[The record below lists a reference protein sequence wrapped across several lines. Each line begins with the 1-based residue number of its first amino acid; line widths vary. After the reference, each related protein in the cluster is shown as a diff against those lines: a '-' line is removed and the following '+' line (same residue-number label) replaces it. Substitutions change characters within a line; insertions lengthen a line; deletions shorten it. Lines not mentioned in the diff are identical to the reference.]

1 VDFKRELTR
10 GSGAN
15 KEHAR
20 DMAQFAIDGGVL
32 VVGVDDNDKT
42 RPPQLTPV
50 DLDGL
55 PERVDQIARSLVDE
69 PLHVRI
75 QVLEAAGQPGKGYLL
90 VVVPPSPSA
99 PHQVAG
105 RYYGRGDTTKN
116 VLSDAEVQR
125 LHQLA
130 LRRQRDAEDLLDE
143 EVRQDPWPPAPR
155 GHAHLFGVA
164 QPVSARPDLLQQV
177 LKDPPGWH
185 GSSTAGSAA
194 APQGSRCA
202 TSGRPIF
209 PTPAT
214 SPGGRAAGR
223 SARGSIRAAGS
234 GCPTATSR
242 RWPGRRA
249 TSSTLRSARPNSTSH
264 TRCITG

>member
-1 VDFKRELTR
+1 VDFKRELSR

-105 RYYGRGDTTKN
+105 RYYGRGDTTKS

-185 GSSTAGSAA
+185 GFIHGRIRGGTAGQPLRDEWSPDLPRASDV
-194 APQGSRCA
+194 SR
-202 TSGRPIF
+202 R
-209 PTPAT
+209 
-214 SPGGRAAGR
+214 
-223 SARGSIRAAGS
+223 ARGWALSS
-234 GCPTATSR
+234 GID
-242 RWPGRRA
+242 PGRRVRLPDSNVEA
-249 TSSTLRSARPNSTSH
+249 LARAEGYVLDLEVRPA
-264 TRCITG
+264 